1 MPGVFFELGNV
12 VVQTREGANPRQDR
26 HLSPV
31 PKGRFFHRAV
41 PEAQA
46 KINPSLSILVTYFES
61 ANYNHF
67 DTGMDVLGDSFTPN
81 FGATVPFPSN
91 PSSCLMGQVRSLDP
105 LVKVSHPNC
114 VGFQRGFN

>member
-1 MPGVFFELGNV
+1 M
-12 VVQTREGANPRQDR
+12 

-41 PEAQA
+41 LEAQA
-46 KINPSLSILVTYFES
+46 KISPSLHFRVTAFVSISYS
-61 ANYNHF
+61 HF
-67 DTGMDVLGDSFTPN
+67 DRDMVVLGYSFTPN
-81 FGATVPFPSN
+81 FGATVPFSTN